1 MKGRHVVRRII
12 VQTTQIQETA
22 LLEMQKEHG
31 HAEDLVHKPQMDP
44 RLRRLNPRLRP
55 NVHVLHI
62 VLLLPVNV
70 EPHNVAEAKMGVHI
84 LEQ

>member
-12 VQTTQIQETA
+12 VRTILIPEIARSET
-22 LLEMQKEHG
+22 QKEHG
-31 HAEDLVHKPQMDP
+31 HAEDLVRKQQMALLP
-44 RLRRLNPRLRP
+44 LRLKMQQKLNA
-55 NVHVLHI
+55 HVLHI

>member
-1 MKGRHVVRRII
+1 MRRII
-12 VQTTQIQETA
+12 VRTILIPEIARSET
-22 LLEMQKEHG
+22 QKEHG

>member
-1 MKGRHVVRRII
+1 MRRII
-12 VQTTQIQETA
+12 VQTTLIPETA
-22 LLEMQKEHG
+22 RSETQKEHG
-31 HAEDLVHKPQMDP
+31 HAEDLVHKQQMVL
-44 RLRRLNPRLRP
+44 RLRRLKMQQKLNA
-55 NVHVLHI
+55 HVLHI